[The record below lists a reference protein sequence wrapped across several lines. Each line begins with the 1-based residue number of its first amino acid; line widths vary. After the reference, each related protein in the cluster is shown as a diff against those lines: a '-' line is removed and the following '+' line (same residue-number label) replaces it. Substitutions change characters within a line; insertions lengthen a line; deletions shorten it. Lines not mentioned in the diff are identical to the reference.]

1 LAGGV
6 GGLDARLD
14 AQLGVHGGEVVPASI
29 RSWVTLEDQDF
40 YGRSLEE
47 GLAWCLVWVMAKGT
61 GHPKGLDWGHEIGVG
76 PFRFDER
83 RDRGSHCFRIERNSR
98 VPSASHTSPS
108 FPPRRRFSNV
118 S

>member
-1 LAGGV
+1 LV
-6 GGLDARLD
+6 
-14 AQLGVHGGEVVPASI
+14 
-29 RSWVTLEDQDF
+29 VTLNSPQDQ
-40 YGRSLEE
+40 YCSGESLEE
-47 GLAWCLVWVMAKGT
+47 ALAQSFVCLMAKGT
-61 GHPKGLDWGHEIGVG
+61 PGDWGHEIGVG

-108 FPPRRRFSNV
+108 FPPIRRFSSV